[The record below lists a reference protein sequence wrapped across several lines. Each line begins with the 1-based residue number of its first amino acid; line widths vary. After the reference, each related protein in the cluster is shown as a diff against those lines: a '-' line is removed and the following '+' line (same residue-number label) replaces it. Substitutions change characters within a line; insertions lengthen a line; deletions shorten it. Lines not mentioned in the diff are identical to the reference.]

1 MIKPL
6 ALMLVCISIIV
17 NSTARA
23 DYALGCNDPEYHQY
37 IKERFAHFE
46 TKNRRSLAYTLRDY
60 ERSLATSKHPFQ
72 VIGDLSRHL
81 KYSAQ
86 FEPINEVNAK
96 INRIFEH
103 ANKLSIKQQI
113 AGDVF
118 DGFSSEKHSVGIA
131 RAWIAY
137 RQGKQELAFEAL
149 LKSIDISG
157 SAVLSSFGPDLE
169 LIRHIYR
176 DGHLA
181 PVVAYIN
188 KTEAFW
194 TGRRPDGLRYVWLE
208 MIKAECKVQFDFVD
222 TIKALELGISV
233 IDVNKDYGLSR

>member
-1 MIKPL
+1 MMNSL
-6 ALMLVCISIIV
+6 VVTLVCISIILS
-17 NSTARA
+17 STARA

-37 IKERFAHFE
+37 IKDRFAHFE
-46 TKNRRSLAYTLRDY
+46 TKNRRSLTYTLRDY
-60 ERSLATSKHPFQ
+60 ERSLAANKHPFQ

-86 FEPINEVNAK
+86 FEPIDEVNAK

-103 ANKLSIKQQI
+103 ANKLSIGQQI

-137 RQGKQELAFEAL
+137 RQGNQELAFEEL

-181 PVVAYIN
+181 PVVDYIN
-188 KTEAFW
+188 KTEEFW
-194 TGRRPDGLRYVWLE
+194 TGRRPNGLRYVWLE
-208 MIKAECKVQFDFVD
+208 MIKAKCKVQFDFVD

>member
-6 ALMLVCISIIV
+6 IVLLVYMSVIL
-17 NSTARA
+17 NSTAHA
-23 DYALGCNDPEYHQY
+23 DYALGCDDPEYHRY
-37 IKERFAHFE
+37 IKARFADFE
-46 TKNRRSLAYTLRDY
+46 TKNRRLLADTLGDY

-86 FEPINEVNAK
+86 FDPINEVNAK
-96 INRIFEH
+96 IDRIFEH
-103 ANKLSIKQQI
+103 ANALSVQQQI

-118 DGFSSEKHSVGIA
+118 DRFSSETHSVGIA
-131 RAWIAY
+131 RAWLAY
-137 RQGKQELAFEAL
+137 RQGKHKEAFEEL
-149 LKSIDISG
+149 LKSLEVSD

-176 DGHLA
+176 DGHVA
-181 PVVAYIN
+181 PVIAYIK
-188 KTEAFW
+188 KTEDFW

-208 MIKAECKVQFDFVD
+208 MIKAKCEVQFDFVD
-222 TIKALELGISV
+222 TIKALELGLSV
-233 IDVNKDYGLSR
+233 IDVNKNDRLSR

>member
-6 ALMLVCISIIV
+6 VIALACMSIVIS
-17 NSTARA
+17 STTLA

-37 IKERFAHFE
+37 IEKRFAHFE
-46 TKNRRSLAYTLRDY
+46 TKNRRSLTNTLRDY
-60 ERSLATSKHPFQ
+60 ERSLATDKHPFQ

-86 FEPINEVNAK
+86 FEAISEVNAK
-96 INRIFEH
+96 IDRIFEH
-103 ANKLSIKQQI
+103 ANALSVKQQI

-118 DGFSSEKHSVGIA
+118 DSFSSETHSVGIA

-137 RQGKQELAFEAL
+137 RQGKQEVAFEEL
-149 LKSIDISG
+149 LKSIDVSG
-157 SAVLSSFGPDLE
+157 SAVLSAFGPDLE

-176 DGHLA
+176 DGHVA

-188 KTEAFW
+188 KTEEFW
-194 TGRRPDGLRYVWLE
+194 TGKRPDTLRYVWLE
-208 MIKAECKVQFDFVD
+208 MIKAGCKVQFDFVD
-222 TIKALELGISV
+222 TIKALELGLSI
-233 IDVNKDYGLSR
+233 IDVNKDYELSR

>member
-1 MIKPL
+1 M
-6 ALMLVCISIIV
+6 SIILD
-17 NSTARA
+17 STARA
-23 DYALGCNDPEYHQY
+23 DYGLGCDDPEYHQY

-60 ERSLATSKHPFQ
+60 ERSLATSKNPYQ

-86 FEPINEVNAK
+86 FEAINMVNAK
-96 INRIFEH
+96 IDRIFEH
-103 ANKLSIKQQI
+103 ANKLSVEQQI
-113 AGDVF
+113 AGDMF
-118 DGFSSEKHSVGIA
+118 DSFSSEKHSVGIA

-137 RQGKQELAFEAL
+137 RQGKHEVAFEEL
-149 LKSIDISG
+149 LKSIEVSG
-157 SAVLSSFGPDLE
+157 SAVLSSFGPDFE

-176 DGHLA
+176 DGHLV
-181 PVVAYIN
+181 PVVAYIK
-188 KTEAFW
+188 KTEEFW

-222 TIKALELGISV
+222 TIKALELGLSV

>member
-1 MIKPL
+1 MIKTL
-6 ALMLVCISIIV
+6 IVILVCMSVII
-17 NSTARA
+17 NSTADA
-23 DYALGCNDPEYHQY
+23 DYALGCDDPEYHQY

-96 INRIFEH
+96 IDRIFEH
-103 ANKLSIKQQI
+103 ANALSVRQQI
-113 AGDVF
+113 ARDVF
-118 DGFSSEKHSVGIA
+118 DSFSSETHSVGIA

-137 RQGKQELAFEAL
+137 RQGKHEVAFEEL
-149 LKSIDISG
+149 LKSLEVTD

-169 LIRHIYR
+169 LIRHMYH

-181 PVVAYIN
+181 PVIAYIN
-188 KTEAFW
+188 KTEEFW
-194 TGRRPDGLRYVWLE
+194 TGIRPDGLRYVWLE

-222 TIKALELGISV
+222 TIKALELGLSV
-233 IDVNKDYGLSR
+233 INVNKGYGLSR

>member
-1 MIKPL
+1 MS
-6 ALMLVCISIIV
+6 VII
-17 NSTARA
+17 NSTAHA
-23 DYALGCNDPEYHQY
+23 DYALGCGDPEYHQY

-60 ERSLATSKHPFQ
+60 ELSLATKKHPFQ

-96 INRIFEH
+96 IDRIFEH
-103 ANKLSIKQQI
+103 ANALSVKQQI

-118 DGFSSEKHSVGIA
+118 DRFSSETHSVGIA

-137 RQGKQELAFEAL
+137 RQGNHDLAFEEL
-149 LKSIDISG
+149 LKSLEVTE

-176 DGHLA
+176 DGHIA
-181 PVVAYIN
+181 PVVTYIN
-188 KTEAFW
+188 KTKEFW
-194 TGRRPDGLRYVWLE
+194 IGRRPDGLRYVWLE

-222 TIKALELGISV
+222 TIKALELGLSV

>member
-6 ALMLVCISIIV
+6 IVILVCMSVII
-17 NSTARA
+17 NSTAHA
-23 DYALGCNDPEYHQY
+23 DYALGCDDPEYHQY

-96 INRIFEH
+96 IDRIFEH
-103 ANKLSIKQQI
+103 ANELSVKQQI

-118 DGFSSEKHSVGIA
+118 DSFSSETHSVGIA

-137 RQGKQELAFEAL
+137 RQGKHKLAFEEL
-149 LKSIDISG
+149 LKSLEVSG

-169 LIRHIYR
+169 FIRHIYR
-176 DGHLA
+176 DGHHA

-188 KTEAFW
+188 KTEEFW
-194 TGRRPDGLRYVWLE
+194 IGRRPDGLRYVWLE
-208 MIKAECKVQFDFVD
+208 MIKVECKVQFDFVD

-233 IDVNKDYGLSR
+233 IDVNKNYGLSR

>member
-1 MIKPL
+1 MS
-6 ALMLVCISIIV
+6 VII
-17 NSTARA
+17 NSTALA
-23 DYALGCNDPEYHQY
+23 DYALGCDDPEYHQY

-60 ERSLATSKHPFQ
+60 ERSLAASKHPFQ

-86 FEPINEVNAK
+86 FEPINKVDAK
-96 INRIFEH
+96 INSIFEH
-103 ANKLSIKQQI
+103 ANELTVAQQI

-118 DGFSSEKHSVGIA
+118 DSFSSETHSVGIA

-137 RQGKQELAFEAL
+137 RQGKHEVAFEEL
-149 LKSIDISG
+149 LKSLEVTG

-176 DGHLA
+176 DGHHA

-188 KTEAFW
+188 KTEKFW
-194 TGRRPDGLRYVWLE
+194 TGRRPDGLRYVWFE

-222 TIKALELGISV
+222 TIKALELGLSV
-233 IDVNKDYGLSR
+233 INVNKGYGLSR